1 MNSLSTLA
9 LQIVVSIVLA
19 GLASSALYAF
29 TAAATNGGG
38 VV

>member
-9 LQIVVSIVLA
+9 LQIVVSVVLA

-29 TAAATNGGG
+29 AAATTSGGG

>member
-9 LQIVVSIVLA
+9 LQIVVSIALA

-29 TAAATNGGG
+29 AAASTNGGS

>member
-9 LQIVVSIVLA
+9 LQIVVSITLA
-19 GLASSALYAF
+19 GLASAALYAF
-29 TAAATNGGG
+29 AAAATNGGS